1 MISWDRSAVTKLGKL
16 NSIGLR
22 LNQTSFIDGRSNGA
36 GTLPPEFPIGNDR
49 ATQAGPGATRMRD
62 RFRKPNACFAQ
73 PAKVQFYTHST
84 DTLDMPFKGRQPQG
98 GDEGGT
104 QPQRN
109 FLGPFH
115 PITLMNAA
123 FKKMLLGT

>member
-98 GDEGGT
+98 GVKEELNLKGT
-104 QPQRN
+104 FWGLFIP
-109 FLGPFH
+109 
-115 PITLMNAA
+115 
-123 FKKMLLGT
+123 